1 MASMSFISIAALP
14 CISLCDQCQWHILGK
29 MLGWYFPV
37 KRAQRLK
44 RARLSLVWAS
54 FENTCRL
61 CTSWNLYLYPLFSL
75 FTDVTPIANL
85 HIYMKLVFLE
95 VLLFPFFF
103 TSFISSAHPAK
114 AKAAFTLNVTT
125 LDYWESICGADVELW
140 SVDLSV
146 WFPLCPPVSESVFG
160 WDTDVHIAPGGYRL
174 QSVFGGRGDI
184 SE

>member
-1 MASMSFISIAALP
+1 MWSMSVTHSWKNAGLIFCCEKSTETKKGKAVFSLSFIWEHMQTLYILKSLFIS
-14 CISLCDQCQWHILGK
+14 
-29 MLGWYFPV
+29 FV
-37 KRAQRLK
+37 
-44 RARLSLVWAS
+44 
-54 FENTCRL
+54 F
-61 CTSWNLYLYPLFSL
+61 L

-85 HIYMKLVFLE
+85 HIRMKLVFLE